1 MDAHREYMWYNI
13 AAYGC
18 NDLGNLN
25 KNSLASEM
33 NASEKAKLQKLSNT
47 CLASGYKDC

>member
-1 MDAHREYMWYNI
+1 MWYNI
-13 AAYGC
+13 AAYGG
-18 NDLGNLN
+18 NDLGNLK

-33 NASEKAKLQKLSNT
+33 NASEKAKLQKMSNT